1 MELNAIIDRFLEI
14 YGGTKDDLY
23 IFESP
28 GRVNLIG
35 EHTDYN
41 GGYVFP
47 AALTM
52 KTTIVAR
59 KRNDNKI
66 VLRATDLEDVVEA
79 DISNLQNYKDLW
91 WGNYQ
96 IGVAYEMQNMGYD
109 IVGADLLYDDTV
121 PHGSGLSSSAAIEVS
136 TALLFATFH
145 NEKNNITEDVDMI
158 EMAKISQMAEHHYI
172 GVKCGIMDQFTSAM
186 GKKDCAVL
194 LNCTDLTYEY
204 AQLDLKGI
212 KIVISNTNKK
222 HKLGDSK
229 YNERRGECDKAL
241 EILKSAMPEKTC
253 LAEITSEEFEAH
265 KNLIEDVIVRNR
277 AEHVIY
283 ETDRTLKSVKALKD
297 GDIALFGNLMNQSHD
312 SLMNLYEVSC
322 KELDTL
328 VFEARKLDGVLGS
341 RMTGAGFGG
350 STVSLVKEECVE
362 EFIEKVGR
370 NYTEICGLK
379 ADFYVTD
386 IGDGGHRV
394 FI

>member
-1 MELNAIIDRFLEI
+1 VELNAIIDRFLEI
-14 YGGTKDDLY
+14 YGGTKEDLY
-23 IFESP
+23 VFESP

-59 KRNDNKI
+59 KRNDQKI

-79 DISNLQNYKDLW
+79 DISNLADYKDLW

-109 IVGADLLYDDTV
+109 IVGVDVLYDDTV

-136 TALLFATFH
+136 TALMFATLH
-145 NEKNNITEDVDMI
+145 NEKKGITEDVDMV

-186 GKKDCAVL
+186 GKKDCAIL
-194 LNCTDLTYEY
+194 LNCIDLTYEY
-204 AQLDLKGI
+204 AHLDLKG
-212 KIVISNTNKK
+212 KKLVISNTNKK

-229 YNERRGECDKAL
+229 YNERRGECDSAL
-241 EILKSAMPEKTC
+241 EALKGAMPDKTC
-253 LAEITSEEFEAH
+253 LAEISPEEFEAH
-265 KNLIEDVIVRNR
+265 KHLINNDIVRNR

-283 ETDRTLKSVKALKD
+283 EIDRTVKSVEALKN
-297 GDIALFGNLMNQSHD
+297 GDIELFGKYMNQSHD

-328 VFEARKLDGVLGS
+328 DFEARKIDEVIGS

-350 STVSLVKEECVE
+350 STVSVVEETSVE
-362 EFIEKVGR
+362 EFIEKVGKA
-370 NYTEICGLK
+370 YTEICGLK

>member
-1 MELNAIIDRFLEI
+1 VELNAIIDRFLEI
-14 YGGTKDDLY
+14 YGGTKEDLY
-23 IFESP
+23 VFESP

-59 KRNDNKI
+59 KRNDQKI

-79 DISNLQNYKDLW
+79 DISNLADYKDLW

-109 IVGADLLYDDTV
+109 IVGVDVLYDDTV

-136 TALLFATFH
+136 TALMFATLH
-145 NEKNNITEDVDMI
+145 NEKKGITEDVDMV

-186 GKKDCAVL
+186 GKKDCAIL
-194 LNCTDLTYEY
+194 LNCIDLTYEY
-204 AQLDLKGI
+204 AHLDLKG
-212 KIVISNTNKK
+212 KKLVISNTNKK

-229 YNERRGECDKAL
+229 YNERRGECDSAL
-241 EILKSAMPEKTC
+241 EALKGAMPDKTC
-253 LAEITSEEFEAH
+253 LAEISPEEFEAH
-265 KNLIEDVIVRNR
+265 KHLINNDIVRNR

-283 ETDRTLKSVKALKD
+283 EIDRTVKSVEALKN
-297 GDIALFGNLMNQSHD
+297 GDIELFGKYMNQSHD

-328 VFEARKLDGVLGS
+328 VFEARKIDGVLGS

-350 STVSLVKEECVE
+350 STVSVVEETSVE
-362 EFIEKVGR
+362 EFIEKVGKA
-370 NYTEICGLK
+370 YTEICGLK

>member
-14 YGGTKDDLY
+14 YGGTKEDLY
-23 IFESP
+23 VFESP

-59 KRNDNKI
+59 KRNDQKI

-79 DISNLQNYKDLW
+79 DISNLADYKDLW

-109 IVGADLLYDDTV
+109 IVGVDVLYDDTV

-136 TALLFATFH
+136 TALMFATLH
-145 NEKNNITEDVDMI
+145 NEKKGITEDVDMV

-186 GKKDCAVL
+186 GKKDCAIL
-194 LNCTDLTYEY
+194 LNCIDLTYEY
-204 AQLDLKGI
+204 AHLDLKG
-212 KIVISNTNKK
+212 KKLVISNTNKK

-229 YNERRGECDKAL
+229 YNERRGECDSAL
-241 EILKSAMPEKTC
+241 EALKGAMPDKTC
-253 LAEITSEEFEAH
+253 LAEISPEEFEAH
-265 KNLIEDVIVRNR
+265 KHLINNDIVRNR

-283 ETDRTLKSVKALKD
+283 EIDRTVKSVEALKN
-297 GDIALFGNLMNQSHD
+297 GDIELFGKYMNQSHD

-328 VFEARKLDGVLGS
+328 VLKRERLMECLDHV
-341 RMTGAGFGG
+341 
-350 STVSLVKEECVE
+350 
-362 EFIEKVGR
+362 
-370 NYTEICGLK
+370 
-379 ADFYVTD
+379 
-386 IGDGGHRV
+386 
-394 FI
+394 

>member
-59 KRNDNKI
+59 KRTDGKI
-66 VLRATDLEDVVEA
+66 LLRATDLEEVVEA
-79 DISNLQNYKDLW
+79 DISDLSKYKDLW

-96 IGVAYEMQNMGYD
+96 IGVAYEMQNNGYD
-109 IVGADLLYDDTV
+109 IVGADVLYDDTV

-136 TALLFATFH
+136 TALMFATFH
-145 NEKNNITEDVDMI
+145 NEKNGIREEIDMV

-186 GKKDCAVL
+186 GKKDCAIL
-194 LNCTDLTYEY
+194 LNCIDLSYEY
-204 AQLDLKGI
+204 AHLDLKGK

-229 YNERRGECDKAL
+229 YNERRGECDSAL
-241 EILKSAMPEKTC
+241 ESMKKAMPDKTC
-253 LAEITSEEFEAH
+253 LAEISPEEFEAH
-265 KNLIEDVIVRNR
+265 KGLIENDIVRNR

-283 ETDRTLKSVKALKD
+283 EIDRTVKSVEALKR
-297 GDIALFGNLMNQSHD
+297 GDIEQFGRYMNQSHD

-328 VFEARKLDGVLGS
+328 VFEARKIKGVLGS

-350 STVSLVKEECVE
+350 STVSVVEESCVE
-362 EFIEKVGR
+362 EFIEKVGKA
-370 NYTEICGLK
+370 YTEICGLK

-394 FI
+394 LI

>member
-1 MELNAIIDRFLEI
+1 MELKAMINRFIEI
-14 YGGTKDDLY
+14 YGGTEDDLY

-52 KTTIVAR
+52 KTTLIAR
-59 KRNDNKI
+59 KRTDNKL

-79 DISNLQNYKDLW
+79 DISDLSAYKDLW

-96 IGVAYEMQNMGYD
+96 IGVAYEMQQNGYD
-109 IVGADLLYDDTV
+109 IAGLDMLYDDTV

-136 TALLFATFH
+136 TALCFATLH
-145 NEKNNITEDVDMI
+145 NEKNGIDKAVDMV

-186 GKKDCAVL
+186 GKKDCAIL
-194 LNCTDLTYEY
+194 LNCIDLSYEY
-204 AQLDLKGI
+204 AHLDLKGK

-229 YNERRGECDKAL
+229 YNERRGECDSAL
-241 EILKSAMPEKTC
+241 NSLKKAMPDKTC
-253 LAEITSEEFEAH
+253 LAEITADEFEKH
-265 KNLIEDVIVRNR
+265 KSLIENDIVRNR

-283 ETDRTLKSVKALKD
+283 EIDRTLKSVQALKE
-297 GDIALFGNLMNQSHD
+297 GDIVLFGKLMNQSHD

-328 VFEARKLDGVLGS
+328 VFEARKIDGVLGS

-350 STVSLVKEECVE
+350 STVSVVEESAVD
-362 EFIEKVGR
+362 EFIEKVGKA
-370 NYTEICGLK
+370 YTQICGLK
-379 ADFYVTD
+379 ADFYVTE

-394 FI
+394 K

>member
-14 YGGTKDDLY
+14 YGGTKEDLY

-59 KRNDNKI
+59 KRNDQKI

-79 DISNLQNYKDLW
+79 DISNLADYKDLW

-109 IVGADLLYDDTV
+109 IVGVDVLYDDTV

-136 TALLFATFH
+136 TALMFATLH
-145 NEKNNITEDVDMI
+145 NEKKGITEDVDMV

-186 GKKDCAVL
+186 GKKDCAIL
-194 LNCTDLTYEY
+194 LNCIDLTYEY
-204 AQLDLKGI
+204 AHLDLKG
-212 KIVISNTNKK
+212 KKLVISNTNKK

-229 YNERRGECDKAL
+229 YNERRGECDSAL
-241 EILKSAMPEKTC
+241 EALKGAMPDKTC
-253 LAEITSEEFEAH
+253 LAEISPEEFEAH
-265 KNLIEDVIVRNR
+265 KHLINNDIVRNR

-283 ETDRTLKSVKALKD
+283 EIDRTVKSVEALKN
-297 GDIALFGNLMNQSHD
+297 GDIELFGKYMNQSHD

-328 VFEARKLDGVLGS
+328 VFEARKIDGVLGS

-350 STVSLVKEECVE
+350 STVSVVEETSVE
-362 EFIEKVGR
+362 EFIEKVGKA
-370 NYTEICGLK
+370 YTEICGLK